1 MPGVIPA
8 LSRPERSRPVAGLAG
23 GGSCGYGRGAQ
34 PGQARAPDGGTAHL
48 WELQLD
54 AEHRLRNHVSTYC
67 PVDPGAVCAL
77 VLRGGLLRRVV
88 AYAAGLESYTLPLL
102 CCIDPANPGGYLDR
116 TTGIQDPEA
125 FYARLGAWGGGSA
138 TSTVQI
144 QRCLVING
152 RITLA
157 LTNLVSGKNTRV
169 ERSLDLKT
177 WMPIAE
183 FASSSAGTTW
193 SGPLQSGE
201 SKAFYRVSV
210 GD

>member
-1 MPGVIPA
+1 MA
-8 LSRPERSRPVAGLAG
+8 EARSQGK
-23 GGSCGYGRGAQ
+23 
-34 PGQARAPDGGTAHL
+34 
-48 WELQLD
+48 
-54 AEHRLRNHVSTYC
+54 
-67 PVDPGAVCAL
+67 L
-77 VLRGGLLRRVV
+77 VLLMAGRHTCGNCNWMQNTVCETTSPPIAQLIQERFVPWFCVV
-88 AYAAGLESYTLPLL
+88 DSSDEWWPYAAGLESYTLPLL